1 MRKFKNLEG
10 SVFEDEFGTLTPN
23 AFEVLNHT
31 FSPKYGRLKLFRDAV
46 YLVNKNFEII
56 EDNRRKSH
64 YSYKRECV
72 IEHFNEVT
80 KMYYEILEQ
89 RKKIDYKNKLKNI
102 NNDF

>member
-1 MRKFKNLEG
+1 MRKFKNLDC
-10 SVFEDEFGTLTPN
+10 SVFEDEIGTLTPN

-31 FSPKYGRLKLFRDAV
+31 LSPKYGKLKLFKDAV
-46 YLVNKNFEII
+46 ILVSKNFEMI
-56 EDNRRKSH
+56 EDNIRKSH

-80 KMYYEILEQ
+80 KMYYELLEG
-89 RKKIDYKNKLKNI
+89 RKKIDYKKKLKNI

>member
-1 MRKFKNLEG
+1 MRKFKNLDC
-10 SVFEDEFGTLTPN
+10 SVFKDEIGMLTQN

-31 FSPKYGRLKLFRDAV
+31 LSQKYGKLKLFIDAV
-46 YLVNKNFEII
+46 NLVSKNFEII
-56 EDNRRKSH
+56 EDNLRKSN
-64 YSYKRECV
+64 YSYKREWV

-80 KMYYEILEQ
+80 KMYYELLEW